1 MNTETRLSL
10 AYFIIGFLWIFVT
23 DLLVVPLM
31 KLPANL
37 GALFDTYKGWLYV
50 AVTAVGLYLILHR
63 EFRRREAAEVRVLES
78 QRLMERVIST
88 VPEAIQIID
97 FNEHKSI
104 FLNEMAQQ
112 IFSASDRK
120 TGPHGKNVHPEDA
133 ARFPEFMQRARA
145 ARDGEILEMEYRLDD
160 GSGNWRMMYERST
173 VFMRNPDG
181 SVAQVLSI
189 VRDVTERK
197 IAEEQLMF
205 QVNVLHNVSDAI
217 ISVDANFCVTSW
229 NPAAEAI
236 YGYMAGETLG
246 KRVRDLIHT
255 EFVEQSQDDFIS
267 AIHGR
272 GYWRGEVVQQRKDG
286 ARVNVLNASTLLKDR
301 HGQTIGIVAINRDIT
316 EQKRLQDEAR
326 RNEVLRIDLE
336 REIEAR
342 TLRSRFMSTV
352 SHEFRTPLT
361 TIQLAA
367 ELLEHYFDR
376 LTVAGRQERLAQIEV
391 EVKRLLA
398 MLDDILMVL
407 KTEGTGQYFNPSVT
421 NIAALVGGIVAEFRL
436 VLADPDRLT
445 CFTNV
450 DATWISADTKIL
462 RQAIV
467 NLVSNAIKYSPQD
480 RPVAVRLAQKG
491 MRVSVSVQDHGIGI
505 TPDDLKHLG
514 EAFYRG
520 NNVTNVPGTGL
531 GLLIT
536 RQAVELHNGSLE
548 IDSEVGKGTTAT
560 IHLPLAAPEPPTG
573 SAPHA

>member
-145 ARDGEILEMEYRLDD
+145 ARDGEILEMEYRLGD

-514 EAFYRG
+514 EALYGG